1 MDLKKIGIFL
11 KELRKEKGVTQEQ
24 LAEKLGVSGRTV
36 SRWETGSN
44 LPDLSLLVEIAEFYN
59 VEIREL
65 LDGKR
70 ESEEKNMEK
79 EDKDA
84 LIKLSE
90 YYNEEKIKFL
100 KNINKLLILGTI
112 GVAGYL
118 FFVDS
123 SMEIGLESANICLG
137 VIAGSVVCAFLIT
150 SGSLFGMKR
159 IATRPL
165 ANEEMV
171 ATYIR
176 GMKDAGGWLR
186 TEKEGLMFINHS
198 FSIYKGDVM
207 IEYDSIV
214 SVKPGKSL
222 GVIPNRVII
231 ETKDGTKHKFIVER
245 KYQLELISSIKNH
258 IRKL

>member
-1 MDLKKIGIFL
+1 MSLLIQIADFYHVEI
-11 KELRKEKGVTQEQ
+11 KEL
-24 LAEKLGVSGRTV
+24 L
-36 SRWETGSN
+36 N
-44 LPDLSLLVEIAEFYN
+44 
-59 VEIREL
+59 
-65 LDGKR
+65 GKR

-84 LIKLSE
+84 LTQLSE
-90 YYNEEKIKFL
+90 YYNEEKIRFL

-118 FFVDS
+118 FIENS
-123 SMEIGLESANICLG
+123 SMGIGMESANICLG
-137 VIAGSVVCAFLIT
+137 VMAGSVVSAFLIT
-150 SGSLFGMKR
+150 SGSLFGLKR
-159 IATRPL
+159 IAARPL

-171 ATYIR
+171 ATYIN
-176 GMKDAGGWLR
+176 GMRDAGGWLR
-186 TEKEGLMFINHS
+186 VEKNGLFFINHS

-231 ETKDGTKHKFIVER
+231 ETKDGVVHKFIVER
-245 KYQLELISSIKNH
+245 KYRWKLLSAIQKNAGVRV
-258 IRKL
+258 IQM